1 MAAYRWRS
9 LAGVALVA
17 AGLAAASA
25 CASAAPG
32 SRVYVRVGPGY
43 LVI

>member
-1 MAAYRWRS
+1 LRAWRWSRQ
-9 LAGVALVA
+9 A
-17 AGLAAASA
+17 LAAASA